1 MKISIE
7 QISDA
12 LLQHGM
18 KLERSFMQGRYHRI
32 SVSCKDAGQ
41 FPRHLTVMGVK
52 FEYEFAFGVLTV
64 YECVFSNEVLQDSVK
79 VSFECTPGCQYE

>member
-1 MKISIE
+1 
-7 QISDA
+7 
-12 LLQHGM
+12 M
-18 KLERSFMQGRYHRI
+18 KLESSFTQGRYHRI

-79 VSFECTPGCQYE
+79 VSFECNLRDAYWNEKRKKGITQPPKR